1 MKFFEKYFPEAR
13 RFRVFAW
20 FYLILFTTLFGFLFF
35 RQVWEREDYV
45 EKERKQGQRR
55 ILRPG
60 ARGDVI
66 DRNQNLLIGN
76 RAHYSANLR
85 LELLNREICDLR
97 IIIRRVS

>member
-13 RFRVFAW
+13 RLRIFAW
-20 FYLILFTTLFGFLFF
+20 FYLLFFLLLSGFLFY
-35 RQVWEREDYV
+35 RQVIEREDYV

-66 DRNQNLLIGN
+66 DRNHNLLIGN
-76 RAHYSANLR
+76 RAHYSANLH
-85 LELLNREICDLR
+85 LELL
-97 IIIRRVS
+97 S